1 MNHTPTVTKS
11 RVNNPSSDSED
22 FQLEAK
28 FTSVIHAKKEFLPR
42 MEKYVNK
49 RLILEINYIIYSSI
63 YDALEKAMEDAYDLP
78 IDQKDYEQFV
88 KILESV
94 RNSIPRIE
102 LD

>member
-11 RVNNPSSDSED
+11 RVNNPSSDCED

-28 FTSVIHAKKEFLPR
+28 FTSVIHVKKEFLPKVD
-42 MEKYVNK
+42 KYINR
-49 RLILEINYIIYSSI
+49 RLAQEINYKIYGPI

-78 IDQKDYEQFV
+78 IDQKDYDDFV